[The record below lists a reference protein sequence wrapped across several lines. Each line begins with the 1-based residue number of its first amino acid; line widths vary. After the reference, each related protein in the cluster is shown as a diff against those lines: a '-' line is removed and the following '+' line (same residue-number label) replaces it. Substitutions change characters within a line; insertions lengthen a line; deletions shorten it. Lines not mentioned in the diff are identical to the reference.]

1 MAELSQVFDMIG
13 QDGCIDVATSLAM
26 QNIDIDVDI
35 PIYEVFH
42 LKILAGEESGE
53 VCESADFYEII
64 RHLSE
69 ACGGVTFSINLI
81 GLNLLTIAAAYCVFT
96 PNTGM
101 NVFIWFNKFML
112 DYADMESTQKILS
125 LTNLPISM
133 NNFLQSGD
141 AQQEAMQRIANR
153 LIDSLNEDLQ
163 QFNITL
169 RTSDEIYEYYNLL
182 LETGELAEMQ
192 SLRDINCC
200 KIF

>member
-81 GLNLLTIAAAYCVFT
+81 GLNLLTIAAAYCFYSKH
-96 PNTGM
+96 
-101 NVFIWFNKFML
+101 W
-112 DYADMESTQKILS
+112 
-125 LTNLPISM
+125 
-133 NNFLQSGD
+133 
-141 AQQEAMQRIANR
+141 
-153 LIDSLNEDLQ
+153 NECV
-163 QFNITL
+163 
-169 RTSDEIYEYYNLL
+169 Y
-182 LETGELAEMQ
+182 MV
-192 SLRDINCC
+192 
-200 KIF
+200 